1 MSFASMKKSSF
12 QDLLAKAD
20 NLNKTEKSGPDLAS
34 DLLRLSALASRS
46 WKEDFLSE
54 AKDIRILR
62 IDVYLC
68 ISLKKGWEVGLLYTN
83 KRTGI
88 TTV

>member
-34 DLLRLSALASRS
+34 DLLRVSALASRS

-62 IDVYLC
+62 INVYY
-68 ISLKKGWEVGLLYTN
+68 VY
-83 KRTGI
+83 
-88 TTV
+88 